1 MGFSQSYDNL
11 RKNEKQ
17 FQAVTGVSFAV
28 FENLCAFF
36 DEDLKA
42 YYEDFTMDGTP
53 RKRKMSVRKDGV
65 LCKAEDKLCFILS
78 YLKNNTLQE
87 THASNWGMKQ
97 PQCNLWIHFLLQRL
111 LVTLER
117 LQLVPAEDSESL
129 MKLLE
134 TIQTLYLDGTER
146 SIQRPMHKEEQ
157 KRHYSG
163 KKNAY
168 REA

>member
-1 MGFSQSYDNL
+1 MKYSQSYDNL

-17 FQAVTGVSFAV
+17 FQAVVGVSLLV
-28 FENLCAFF
+28 FEKLVHFF
-36 DEDLKA
+36 GKDLKE
-42 YYEDFTMDGTP
+42 YYEHFTMDGSQ
-53 RKRKMSVRKDGV
+53 RKRKISVRKDGV
-65 LCKAEDKLCFILS
+65 LSTTQDKLCFILS

-87 THASNWGMKQ
+87 TQASNWGMKQ

-111 LVTLER
+111 YVTLEGME
-117 LQLVPAEDSESL
+117 LVPSEDSESL

-134 TIQTLYLDGTER
+134 TLQTLYLDGTER
-146 SIQRPMHKEEQ
+146 SIQRPLHKEEQ

-168 REA
+168 RKT

>member
-1 MGFSQSYDNL
+1 M
-11 RKNEKQ
+11 
-17 FQAVTGVSFAV
+17 GVSLEV
-28 FENLCAFF
+28 FEHLNHFYNA
-36 DEDLKA
+36 DLEA
-42 YYEDFTMDGTP
+42 YFEHFTVSGAP
-53 RKRKMSVRKDGV
+53 RKRQMTVRKDSV
-65 LCKAEDKLCFILS
+65 LCKPEDKLCFILS

-111 LVTLER
+111 LVTLESM
-117 LQLVPAEDSESL
+117 QLVPADDSQSL
-129 MKLLE
+129 AKLLE
-134 TIQTLYLDGTER
+134 TVQTLYIDGTER
-146 SIQRPMHKEEQ
+146 SIQRPLHYEEQ

>member
-1 MGFSQSYDNL
+1 MKFSQSYDNL
-11 RKNEKQ
+11 KKNEKQ
-17 FQAVTGVSFAV
+17 FHAVIGLPLVV
-28 FENLCAFF
+28 FENLRHFF
-36 DEDLKA
+36 NEDLNS
-42 YYEDFTMDGTP
+42 YYQHFTMDGSP

-65 LCKAEDKLCFILS
+65 LSQTEDKLCFILS

-97 PQCNLWIHFLLQRL
+97 PQCNLWLHFLLQRL
-111 LVTLER
+111 FVTLEGM
-117 LQLVPAEDSESL
+117 QLVPAEDSESL
-129 MKLLE
+129 VKLLE
-134 TIQTLYLDGTER
+134 TVQTLYLDGTER
-146 SIQRPMHKEEQ
+146 NIQRPLHKEEQ

>member
-1 MGFSQSYDNL
+1 MKFSQSYDNL
-11 RKNEKQ
+11 KKNEKQ
-17 FQAVTGVSFAV
+17 FHAVIGLSLAV
-28 FENLCAFF
+28 FENLSHFF
-36 DEDLKA
+36 NEDLNS
-42 YYEDFTMDGTP
+42 YYQHFTMDGSP
-53 RKRKMSVRKDGV
+53 RKRKISVRKDGV
-65 LCKAEDKLCFILS
+65 LYQTEDKLCFILS

-111 LVTLER
+111 FVTLDGMR
-117 LQLVPAEDSESL
+117 LVPAEDSESL
-129 MKLLE
+129 VKLLE
-134 TIQTLYLDGTER
+134 TVQTLYLDGTER
-146 SIQRPMHKEEQ
+146 SIQRPLHKEEQ

>member
-1 MGFSQSYDNL
+1 MKFSQSYSNL
-11 RKNEKQ
+11 KKNEKQ
-17 FQAVTGVSFAV
+17 FQAVTGVSLAV
-28 FENLCAFF
+28 FENLSHFF
-36 DEDLKA
+36 NEDLNS
-42 YYEDFTMDGTP
+42 YYQHFTMDGGT

-65 LCKAEDKLCFILS
+65 LCKTEDKLCFILS

-111 LVTLER
+111 FVTLEGM
-117 LQLVPAEDSESL
+117 QLVPAEDSESL

-134 TIQTLYLDGTER
+134 TVQTLYLDGTER
-146 SIQRPMHKEEQ
+146 SIQRPLHKEEQ